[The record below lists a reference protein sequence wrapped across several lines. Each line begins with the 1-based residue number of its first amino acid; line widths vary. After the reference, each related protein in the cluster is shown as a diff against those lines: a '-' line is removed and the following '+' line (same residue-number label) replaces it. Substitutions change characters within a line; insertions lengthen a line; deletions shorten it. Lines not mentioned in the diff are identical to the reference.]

1 MTIRRWQRDETLW
14 LRAHVA
20 QGSYVAYVSCE
31 GEGAGPTHAG
41 TTDSSEQT
49 GDRGVAF
56 GVVVTDS

>member
-49 GDRGVAF
+49 GDRGVAL
-56 GVVVTDS
+56 S